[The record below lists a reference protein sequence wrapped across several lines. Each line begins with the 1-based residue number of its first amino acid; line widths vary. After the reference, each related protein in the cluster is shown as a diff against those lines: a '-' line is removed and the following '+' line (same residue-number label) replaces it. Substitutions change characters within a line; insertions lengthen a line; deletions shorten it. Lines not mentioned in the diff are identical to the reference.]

1 MASFNNKTKIFLGSK
16 IRIDDN
22 GNINFGNATLIKN
35 NEEVVTMDQLT
46 SAYNKLKVDIDFMLD
61 NSDPSAIDSFKEVFN
76 EALIMSQAL
85 SAERLDRIAGDNN
98 EMTWR
103 KDADIML
110 SSSLSTETD
119 VRNSADV
126 SLTNAD
132 VSLTGALSS
141 EAIVRSSADVSLTSA
156 LSNEAIVRS
165 SADVSLTS
173 ALSNEAIDRTEADT
187 SLTSALSSEVI
198 NRANADTSLTNS
210 LSMEESDRISADASL
225 TNALSVDASYSRY
238 VGNKVFNL
246 YSYLFDVE
254 INPEI
259 SGANVIFVPQR

>member
-132 VSLTGALSS
+132 VSLTN
-141 EAIVRSSADVSLTSA
+141 ADVSLTSA
-156 LSNEAIVRS
+156 LSSEAIVRS